1 MSQLDSLTVEDQEL
15 IISLPYRVGIWLSHA
30 DDEGGE
36 GDDEQEMATLENI
49 LDKIAQTHRK
59 SAFVRDVI
67 GRTVAA
73 RDKWPEWE
81 GRVFTIED
89 DAKKAMSR
97 LVGTLDEKDWKTY
110 RGMLV
115 HIGRSVAESYGEFG
129 EEEDDEDDGF
139 FGRILGNLKSK
150 DANDE
155 DVAHMNI
162 SPSEEAA
169 LKTLADALRAGS
181 VS

>member
-1 MSQLDSLTVEDQEL
+1 MSQLDNLTAEDQEL

-36 GDDEQEMATLENI
+36 GDDEQEMATLESI
-49 LDKIAQTHRK
+49 LDKIAQTHQR

-67 GRTVAA
+67 GRTVTA

-81 GRVFTIED
+81 GRVFTIEE
-89 DAKKAMSR
+89 DAKKAMSC
-97 LVGTLDEKDWKTY
+97 LVGVLDEKDWKTY

-129 EEEDDEDDGF
+129 EEDADDEEGF
-139 FGRILGNLKSK
+139 SARFWAI
-150 DANDE
+150 
-155 DVAHMNI
+155 
-162 SPSEEAA
+162 
-169 LKTLADALRAGS
+169 
-181 VS
+181 